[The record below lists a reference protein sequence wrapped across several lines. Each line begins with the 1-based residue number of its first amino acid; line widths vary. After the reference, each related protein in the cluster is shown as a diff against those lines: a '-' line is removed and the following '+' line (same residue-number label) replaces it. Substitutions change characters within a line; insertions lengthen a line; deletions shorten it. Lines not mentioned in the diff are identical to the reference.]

1 MPSLRRTQA
10 AYGHSVWPRSR
21 AILAVTVAMSLL
33 STDTGFAAWPW
44 SREPAKVPPKR
55 ITVPKRVTAPK
66 RAAAPKRVTAP
77 KPASL
82 KCEPSKLRVILDVG
96 HTAQSQGALSARNIP
111 EFDFNVQIA
120 RRIGDKL
127 KSEGFVE
134 TSLLVTEGKA
144 KRSLFK
150 RVAAAN
156 QSKTDLLLSIHHDSV
171 PDSLLEQWEF
181 DGKKS
186 HFSDRFSGYSLF
198 VSPRNP
204 RFEASLTFARLL
216 GHQMKAQGLQYATQY
231 TLPIMGRHR
240 RKLLDK
246 EVGVYRY
253 DELVVLGRTQMP
265 AILLEAGSIINR
277 DEELAMSSPA
287 RQDMI
292 SAAVAG
298 AVKEFCRS
306 R

>member
-82 KCEPSKLRVILDVG
+82 KCELSKLRVILDVG

-134 TSLLVTEGKA
+134 TSLLVTE
-144 KRSLFK
+144 RS
-150 RVAAAN
+150 
-156 QSKTDLLLSIHHDSV
+156 
-171 PDSLLEQWEF
+171 
-181 DGKKS
+181 
-186 HFSDRFSGYSLF
+186 
-198 VSPRNP
+198 
-204 RFEASLTFARLL
+204 
-216 GHQMKAQGLQYATQY
+216 
-231 TLPIMGRHR
+231 
-240 RKLLDK
+240 
-246 EVGVYRY
+246 
-253 DELVVLGRTQMP
+253 
-265 AILLEAGSIINR
+265 
-277 DEELAMSSPA
+277 EEHT
-287 RQDMI
+287 
-292 SAAVAG
+292 
-298 AVKEFCRS
+298 
-306 R
+306 